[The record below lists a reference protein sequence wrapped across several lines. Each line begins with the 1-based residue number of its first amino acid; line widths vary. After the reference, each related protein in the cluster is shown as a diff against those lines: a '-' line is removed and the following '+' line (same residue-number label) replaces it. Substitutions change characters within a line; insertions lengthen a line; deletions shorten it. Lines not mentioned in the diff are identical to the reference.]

1 MADAA
6 AFFAKKKKKKK
17 AFKFNANTID
27 ASQVTNTVHVDA
39 PALSNTAD
47 VVPTTGALPLQSDLA
62 NSDVQWGNKALTAK
76 PVVPTGATSKDL
88 VVETKALS
96 LKTHTGGNEQEDIAE
111 KLRVEATKAKLAAAR
126 EGMEREAK
134 RIKEEKEKKEEKV
147 TSSRFG
153 AAGAG
158 GGGKWTSSRA
168 RTGGGGSLTSIGW
181 GSRMPSTQRKVD
193 TEDENLFPDLAA
205 ADAILEKQK
214 AEQPAYK
221 AVTKT
226 PVGGGATWG
235 ANMVT
240 TKARPK
246 LNLKK
251 KQVTEPV
258 KTEATPAVEETQ
270 ETPTETTT
278 ETPAPEALK
287 PKKKKKKKD
296 LSTFEPAPAAE
307 EPAPEAAPVAAPAPA
322 PLKPKKKKKK
332 KDLSTFG
339 K

>member
-17 AFKFNANTID
+17 TFKFNANTID
-27 ASQVTNTVHVDA
+27 ASQVTNTIHVDA

-47 VVPTTGALPLQSDLA
+47 VVPTTGALPLQSDPANDDAKWDDEALA
-62 NSDVQWGNKALTAK
+62 ANTRKGA
-76 PVVPTGATSKDL
+76 VVVTSGVTTKDL

-111 KLRVEATKAKLAAAR
+111 KLRVEETKKKLAAAR
-126 EGMEREAK
+126 EGMEREAQ
-134 RIKEEKEKKEEKV
+134 RIKEEKEKKE
-147 TSSRFG
+147 TAASSSRFG
-153 AAGAG
+153 AAAAASSGGKWVPSRMRSAG
-158 GGGKWTSSRA
+158 GGGLSSM
-168 RTGGGGSLTSIGW
+168 GW
-181 GSRMPSTQRKVD
+181 GSRSSSVQHKVN

-221 AVTKT
+221 APTKT

-235 ANMVT
+235 ASMAAP
-240 TKARPK
+240 KARPR

-251 KQVTEPV
+251 KTVTEPPKAEDPAPSEQKV
-258 KTEATPAVEETQ
+258 EAAPTETKTEAAV
-270 ETPTETTT
+270 P
-278 ETPAPEALK
+278 
-287 PKKKKKKKD
+287 
-296 LSTFEPAPAAE
+296 EPAPAAAPE
-307 EPAPEAAPVAAPAPA
+307 PVSDPTPAPAAA

-339 K
+339 KK

>member
-17 AFKFNANTID
+17 TFKFNANTID

-39 PALSNTAD
+39 PALTNTAD
-47 VVPTTGALPLQSDLA
+47 VVPTTGALPLQANAAKDDAQWDDAALASD
-62 NSDVQWGNKALTAK
+62 TARK
-76 PVVPTGATSKDL
+76 GATVVVPAGVTTKDL

-96 LKTHTGGNEQEDIAE
+96 LRTNTGGNEQEDIAE
-111 KLRVEATKAKLAAAR
+111 KLRVEETKKKLAAAR
-126 EGMEREAK
+126 EGMEREAQ
-134 RIKEEKEKKEEKV
+134 RIKEEKEKKEEQA

-153 AAGAG
+153 AAAA
-158 GGGKWTSSRA
+158 GGGKWVSSSRA
-168 RTGGGGSLTSIGW
+168 RAGGGLSSMGW
-181 GSRMPSTQRKVD
+181 GSRMSSQQKVN

-221 AVTKT
+221 APTKT

-235 ANMVT
+235 APVAPA
-240 TKARPK
+240 ARPK

-251 KQVTEPV
+251 KTVAEAE
-258 KTEATPAVEETQ
+258 KTEE
-270 ETPTETTT
+270 
-278 ETPAPEALK
+278 ETPAE
-287 PKKKKKKKD
+287 
-296 LSTFEPAPAAE
+296 EPAKTEEAPAEPAPEPAAE
-307 EPAPEAAPVAAPAPA
+307 EPAPQVAPVEAADAAPAPI
-322 PLKPKKKKKK
+322 KPKKKKKK

-339 K
+339 KK